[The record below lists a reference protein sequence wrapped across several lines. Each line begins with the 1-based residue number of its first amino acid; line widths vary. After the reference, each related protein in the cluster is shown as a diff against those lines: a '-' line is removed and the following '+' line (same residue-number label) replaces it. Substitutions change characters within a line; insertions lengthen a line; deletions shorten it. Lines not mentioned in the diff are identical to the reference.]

1 MEKLDEAGQTG
12 MPGIALSSNG
22 LGLEPK
28 RADVEA
34 LMKRC
39 QIGVCGRSALDNA
52 HSIMAECYGA
62 LGALMLEI
70 ERLHGVC
77 VGVHDG
83 LLRGYDDRELLAMAE
98 NGWRPNVADNPAA
111 ADGSVSAA
119 NLGGD

>member
-1 MEKLDEAGQTG
+1 MEKLDEAGHAG
-12 MPGIALSSNG
+12 LPGIVLSRDG
-22 LGLEPK
+22 LGLVLK

-39 QIGVCGRSALDNA
+39 QIGVVGRSALENA
-52 HSIMAECYGA
+52 HSIMADCYGT

-83 LLRGYDDRELLAMAE
+83 LLRGYDDRDLLAMAE
-98 NGWRPNVADNPAA
+98 KGWRP
-111 ADGSVSAA
+111 
-119 NLGGD
+119 

>member
-1 MEKLDEAGQTG
+1 MEKLNEAGQPG
-12 MPGIALSSNG
+12 VPGIVLSSDG

-52 HSIMAECYGA
+52 HSIMAECYGM

-83 LLRGYDDRELLAMAE
+83 LRRGYDDRDLLAMAE
-98 NGWRPNVADNPAA
+98 KGWRPNVAVEPLAEGKSDRTA
-111 ADGSVSAA
+111 G
-119 NLGGD
+119 